1 MSTAKSEV
9 VELKKKIETLEE
21 MRRTQTQQIKKLQN
35 EAERESKRDREL
47 LQEKN
52 NTLNKE
58 ITRLTMLISHNNGQ
72 TDNQVDDSVLDRF
85 RVIEAE
91 LDDVCIL
98 HFTERIKIL
107 DQTAVHFKASS
118 TLQVYQ
124 LQQIQWI
131 NFTG

>member
-9 VELKKKIETLEE
+9 IELKKKIETLEE

-98 HFTERIKIL
+98 HFT
-107 DQTAVHFKASS
+107 D
-118 TLQVYQ
+118 
-124 LQQIQWI
+124 
-131 NFTG
+131 